1 MSKVTA
7 MEVFCPEVLSILTG
21 GGGAQLADRS
31 IAQLWLNEA
40 FSLPDKG
47 T

>member
-1 MSKVTA
+1 MSKVTV
-7 MEVFCPEVLSILTG
+7 MELLSILG
-21 GGGAQLADRS
+21 GGRGAQLADKS
-31 IAQLWLNEA
+31 IAQLWLNAA